1 MAPSISI
8 SILIVAL
15 WVLYILMR
23 STTMVIAAGSVAASN
38 SSALELEAKAL
49 LESGW
54 WADYSNDTSLNHCK
68 LNGIICNAGGS
79 VIQIDRGRYYQGDEI
94 SNLNISSFPNL
105 VRLDLSRN
113 WLTGSISVEI
123 GTLSKLTYLD
133 LSFNNLTG
141 RLPPSFG
148 NLTRLVKFDIS
159 SNFIVGLIP
168 KELGNLT
175 NLTYFSVHD
184 NQLIGELPLS
194 LANLA
199 RLQVFD
205 ISYNLV
211 SGSIPNGLE
220 IGLLKN
226 LLQLDLQKN
235 NLTGPIP
242 LSIGNM
248 KNLSYLNIN
257 NNKLIGP
264 LPSSLG
270 HLTNLISLFLDSNQ
284 VNGSIPPEIGNMTN
298 LEDLHINNNNI
309 VGPIPLTM
317 GHLISLQTLSLSGNQ
332 ISGSI
337 PVHIFNCS
345 LLDYIVF
352 SHNYLTGSIPFM
364 NSSLFPLRWIDLS
377 YNSISGGEIPLS
389 GIDFLDVSYNNFN
402 GSFPNLIGDMA
413 LLYYFNLSNNKI
425 VGQVPSIIGQL
436 TGLHTLSLSW
446 NQISGSI
453 PKEIAH
459 CKGLSE
465 LVLSHNYLTG
475 SIPSQI
481 SDLPFLNAMDLSY
494 NTISGQIPFKLGD
507 SQPLELLDLSCN
519 NLTGNIPD
527 LSASIKEVNFS
538 HNSFHGRIPVG
549 YFNYAPS
556 AFIGNKD
563 LCGDVKGFP
572 PCPSNNRSITS
583 LKQQRTLTLDIVLE
597 QVVMVVFTKHV
608 KGFPPCPSNNRSIV
622 HQIKFFVP
630 LIAFPIFLLLGYFFR
645 SQCRVRKMSSELRES
660 KNGDL
665 FSIWNYDG
673 KIAYEDIIEATEDFD
688 IRYCIGTGGY
698 GSVYKAQLPNG
709 KIVALKK
716 LHRLEAEDLN
726 FDKSF
731 RNEVKI
737 LTEIR
742 HRNIVKL
749 HGYCLHKRC
758 MFLVYEYMERGS
770 LFCVLRN
777 NAEAVELD
785 WMKRVNIIK
794 STAHALS
801 YMHHEGVSVIVH
813 RDISSNNILLNS
825 ELEAFVSDFGTA
837 RLLDSDTSN
846 QTLIAGTYG
855 YIAPELAYTMK
866 VTEKSDV
873 YSFGVVALE
882 ILMGRHPGELLT
894 SLSSSQSVMLIEIL
908 DKRLPPPNRLVAHDI
923 FLVAAISFAC
933 LRAKP
938 KSRPTMKSVSQEFL
952 CHKKPK
958 MNPLHA
964 VSVWQLRNQETYM
977 VGESET
983 HSESPC
989 FLVEKDN
996 V

>member
-1 MAPSISI
+1 MAPSVSI

-15 WVLYILMR
+15 WVLYILMH

-54 WADYSNDTSLNHCK
+54 WSDHSNGTFLNHCEFNGIKCNDGGSIIEIDLGGVHLNDAISK
-68 LNGIICNAGGS
+68 LN
-79 VIQIDRGRYYQGDEI
+79 
-94 SNLNISSFPNL
+94 LSSFPNL
-105 VRLDLSRN
+105 VRLDLSDC
-113 WLTGSISVEI
+113 WLAGRISVEI
-123 GTLSKLTYLD
+123 GTLSKLTHLD
-133 LSFNNLTG
+133 LSLNSLTG
-141 RLPPSFG
+141 KLPPSLG
-148 NLTRLVKFDIS
+148 NLTRLVKFNIS
-159 SNFIVGLIP
+159 SNSISGSIP

-175 NLTYFSVHD
+175 NLLELDLGGNYFIGSIPIALCLLTNLTYFSVQG
-184 NQLIGELPLS
+184 NQLTGELPLS
-194 LANLA
+194 LANLTQ
-199 RLQVFD
+199 LQTFD
-205 ISYNLV
+205 ISSNLFG
-211 SGSIPNGLE
+211 GSIAKQLGNLKNLLELRLSDNEFTGAIPSALGLLTNLSILDLSFNKINGSIVPE

-226 LLQLDLQKN
+226 LSELDLQKN

-242 LSIGNM
+242 LFICHLTNLVSLSLSMNQINGHIPLEIGNMKNLNYLYINDNKLIGPLPSSLGHLINLISLFLDSNQINGSIPPEIGNM
-248 KNLSYLNIN
+248 KNLSNLNIN

-270 HLTNLISLFLDSNQ
+270 
-284 VNGSIPPEIGNMTN
+284 
-298 LEDLHINNNNI
+298 
-309 VGPIPLTM
+309 
-317 GHLISLQTLSLSGNQ
+317 
-332 ISGSI
+332 
-337 PVHIFNCS
+337 
-345 LLDYIVF
+345 
-352 SHNYLTGSIPFM
+352 
-364 NSSLFPLRWIDLS
+364 
-377 YNSISGGEIPLS
+377 
-389 GIDFLDVSYNNFN
+389 
-402 GSFPNLIGDMA
+402 
-413 LLYYFNLSNNKI
+413 
-425 VGQVPSIIGQL
+425 QL
-436 TGLHTLSLSW
+436 T
-446 NQISGSI
+446 
-453 PKEIAH
+453 K
-459 CKGLSE
+459 LSE
-465 LVLSHNYLTG
+465 LLLSHNNLTG

-481 SDLPFLNAMDLSY
+481 SYLQHLNAIDLSY
-494 NTISGQIPFKLGD
+494 NTLSGEIPFKPGD
-507 SQPLELLDLSCN
+507 SQPLKLLDLSCN

-527 LSASIKEVNFS
+527 LSDSVKEVNFS
-538 HNSFHGRIPVG
+538 HNSFHGRIPNMYG
-549 YFNYAPS
+549 YQNYAPS

-572 PCPSNNRSITS
+572 PCPSNNRSIVHQS
-583 LKQQRTLTLDIVLE
+583 D
-597 QVVMVVFTKHV
+597 
-608 KGFPPCPSNNRSIV
+608 NRSIV

-673 KIAYEDIIEATEDFD
+673 KIAYEDIIEATEGFD

-709 KIVALKK
+709 KVVALKK
-716 LHRLEAEDLN
+716 LHRLEAEDPN

-801 YMHHEGVSVIVH
+801 YMHHEGVPVIVH

-866 VTEKSDV
+866 VTEKSDI

-894 SLSSSQSVMLIEIL
+894 SLSSSQSVMLNEIL
-908 DKRLPPPNRLVAHDI
+908 DKRLPPPNRLVAHDV

-938 KSRPTMKSVSQEFL
+938 KSRPTMKSVSQE
-952 CHKKPK
+952 
-958 MNPLHA
+958 
-964 VSVWQLRNQETYM
+964 
-977 VGESET
+977 
-983 HSESPC
+983 
-989 FLVEKDN
+989 
-996 V
+996 

>member
-1 MAPSISI
+1 MHSA
-8 SILIVAL
+8 
-15 WVLYILMR
+15 
-23 STTMVIAAGSVAASN
+23 TMVIAAGSVATSN

-54 WADYSNDTSLNHCK
+54 WPAYSFNTSLNHCK
-68 LNGIICNAGGS
+68 LYGIICNAGGR
-79 VIQIDRGRYYQGDEI
+79 IIEIDRPGMLYDQGGAI
-94 SNLNISSFPNL
+94 SKLSISSFPNL
-105 VRLDLSRN
+105 VRLDLSLNR
-113 WLTGSISVEI
+113 LTGSISVEV
-123 GTLSKLTYLD
+123 GTLSKLTHLD
-133 LSFNNLTG
+133 LSSNSLTG
-141 RLPPSFG
+141 KLPPSFG

-159 SNFIVGLIP
+159 SNSINGSIP
-168 KELGNLT
+168 KEFGNLT
-175 NLTYFSVHD
+175 NLTYFSVHG
-184 NQLIGELPLS
+184 NQLIGELPHS

-199 RLQVFD
+199 RLQAFD
-205 ISYNLV
+205 ISSNLF
-211 SGSIPNGLE
+211 SGSIPEGLGNLKSLLE
-220 IGLLKN
+220 LRLSDNNFTGAIPSALGLLTN
-226 LLQLDLQKN
+226 LSILDLSMNQIN
-235 NLTGPIP
+235 GHIP
-242 LSIGNM
+242 LEIGNM
-248 KNLSYLNIN
+248 KNLSYLCID

-270 HLTNLISLFLDSNQ
+270 HLTNLISLSLDWNQ
-284 VNGSIPPEIGNMTN
+284 VNGSIPLEIGNMKN
-298 LEDLHINNNNI
+298 LKDLHLNNNNI
-309 VGPIPLTM
+309 VGPIPLTI
-317 GHLISLQTLSLSGNQ
+317 GHLTSLQTLSLSGNQ

-337 PVHIFNCS
+337 P
-345 LLDYIVF
+345 
-352 SHNYLTGSIPFM
+352 
-364 NSSLFPLRWIDLS
+364 
-377 YNSISGGEIPLS
+377 
-389 GIDFLDVSYNNFN
+389 
-402 GSFPNLIGDMA
+402 
-413 LLYYFNLSNNKI
+413 
-425 VGQVPSIIGQL
+425 
-436 TGLHTLSLSW
+436 
-446 NQISGSI
+446 
-453 PKEIAH
+453 KEIAN
-459 CKGLSE
+459 CKWLSK
-465 LVLSHNYLTG
+465 LLLSHNYLTG

-481 SDLPFLNAMDLSY
+481 SDLPLLNFIDLSY
-494 NTISGQIPFKLGD
+494 NTISGEIPSKLGD
-507 SQPLELLDLSCN
+507 SQTLKFLDLSCN

-527 LSASIKEVNFS
+527 LSASINEVNFS
-538 HNSFHGRIPVG
+538 HNSF
-549 YFNYAPS
+549 N
-556 AFIGNKD
+556 GNKD

-572 PCPSNNRSITS
+572 PCLPSSPSNNRST
-583 LKQQRTLTLDIVLE
+583 
-597 QVVMVVFTKHV
+597 
-608 KGFPPCPSNNRSIV
+608 V
-622 HQIKFFVP
+622 HQIKFLVP
-630 LIAFPIFLLLGYFFR
+630 LIAFTMFLLPGSFFR
-645 SQCRVRKMSSELRES
+645 SQCRVRKMSSVSRET

-665 FSIWNYDG
+665 FSIWNYDE

-709 KIVALKK
+709 KVVALKK
-716 LHRLEAEDLN
+716 LHRLEAEGPN
-726 FDKSF
+726 FDRNF

-770 LFCVLRN
+770 LFCVLCN
-777 NAEAVELD
+777 NTEAVALD

-794 STAHALS
+794 STAHALF
-801 YMHHEGVSVIVH
+801 YIHHESVPVIVH
-813 RDISSNNILLNS
+813 RDITSNNILLNS

-837 RLLDSDTSN
+837 RFLDSDTSN

-855 YIAPELAYTMK
+855 YIAPELTYTMK

-894 SLSSSQSVMLIEIL
+894 SLSSSQSVMLNEIL
-908 DKRLPPPNRLVAHDI
+908 DKRLPPPNRLVAQDV

-977 VGESET
+977 AGESET